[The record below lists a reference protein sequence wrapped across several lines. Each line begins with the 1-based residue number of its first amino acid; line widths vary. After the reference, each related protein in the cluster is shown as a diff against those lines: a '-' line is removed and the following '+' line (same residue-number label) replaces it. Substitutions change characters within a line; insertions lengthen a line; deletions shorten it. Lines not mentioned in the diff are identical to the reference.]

1 MTKTILLV
9 AATCAAVIATAVPA
23 LAAPSAQTVR
33 VSERD
38 YRIGLSPA
46 PRAGRVTFVVRNTG
60 DDGHDFRVSGGGVS
74 TRSPRLAPGR
84 RVRLT
89 MTLKKGVRYR
99 FWCSVGSHAKKG
111 MSGSF
116 VAR

>member
-9 AATCAAVIATAVPA
+9 AATGAAAIAAAVPA

-33 VSERD
+33 VTERD
-38 YRIGLSPA
+38 YRIGLSTA
-46 PRAGRVTFVVRNTG
+46 PKAGRVTFVVRNTG
-60 DDGHDFRVSGGGVS
+60 DDAHDFRVSGRGVS
-74 TRSPRLAPGR
+74 KRSPTLAPGR
-84 RVRLT
+84 SVRLT
-89 MTLKKGVRYR
+89 VTLKKGARYR
-99 FWCSVGSHAKKG
+99 FWCAVGSHAKKG